1 MDNPQPL
8 RHPLD
13 WPEDQPV
20 TPDHGRS
27 FGQYTV
33 SLNVARKDLV
43 AELDRMK
50 AQHVVIS
57 TNLPLRKDGY
67 PRSNARLGGKSPGVA
82 VYWTRDGSDY
92 VVACDQ
98 YDTVRSNMRAIG
110 LTIHHLRRLEAAA
123 PAFLADRAYKGFARL
138 PEKSSAE
145 GSRWWRQVLN
155 LQHQDAVTVED
166 VKKAYRRLVRICH
179 PDHGGSNHQMAALNN
194 ARREA
199 LEELGDA

>member
-1 MDNPQPL
+1 MEESQPL

-20 TPDHGRS
+20 TPDDERTY
-27 FGQYTV
+27 GQYTV
-33 SLNVARKDLV
+33 SLTAAREDLI
-43 AELDRMK
+43 AELERMK

-67 PRSNARLGGKSPGVA
+67 PRSSARLRGESPGVA

-138 PEKSSAE
+138 PENA
-145 GSRWWRQVLN
+145 
-155 LQHQDAVTVED
+155 H
-166 VKKAYRRLVRICH
+166 VKKWWEVLEVEPTATPMEIRKAYYRRAKTCH
-179 PDHGGSNHQMAALNN
+179 PDFGGTHQQMVELNQ
-194 ARREA
+194 ARGEGLEA
-199 LEELGDA
+199 RQ